1 MLFKK
6 ARKFQA
12 TLSPRGAGSIGPP
25 GDTSASGAVLPTPSG
40 SNALPELNIS
50 RSDRSISVMEF
61 LVPRN
66 TNLQSKQKAPLAS
79 IDNVIDLPATES
91 ESVIGGVIVHVRP
104 AIDTTPP
111 SQIPPQDSLSL
122 DEFMK

>member
-1 MLFKK
+1 M
-6 ARKFQA
+6 
-12 TLSPRGAGSIGPP
+12 TPRCAG
-25 GDTSASGAVLPTPSG
+25 DLTASGAPQ
-40 SNALPELNIS
+40 LNIS